1 MPTTGDPTYLAEL
14 DRARQLHIDKAAGY
28 TGDNPDAW
36 SNFREAE
43 NWGSSALDGCFIR
56 MGDKYKRAQ
65 NVYRNASHDRV
76 GESLID
82 TLRDLAAYA
91 QIAVCLIL
99 EQQAKSH
106 PVSKNHPG
114 EFLFEADKPGVTAVT
129 AERNTLSDPQDV
141 DVLNARVLP

>member
-43 NWGSSALDGCFIR
+43 NWGSTALDGCFIR

-65 NVYRNASHDRV
+65 NVYRNASHDKV

-99 EQQAKSH
+99 EEQAK
-106 PVSKNHPG
+106 
-114 EFLFEADKPGVTAVT
+114 
-129 AERNTLSDPQDV
+129 
-141 DVLNARVLP
+141 NAKRDGQQ